1 MDESY
6 LCDRNTSVYEI
17 PLAFE
22 SYNGDILDLRRL
34 VYAPSGE
41 KHYLDMTSGKG
52 INNSVLPGVVRG
64 QSHAQVFGG
73 TTYYITIDSTDV
85 NNNFI
90 LYPMFVSSTEP
101 IIVCIKNSS
110 GSIKNLTLSNS
121 ANGYTLNYDWVDSWQ
136 TNTYGTYT
144 ELVSGTSK
152 ILVLF
157 PVKITMSGAT
167 FGVLTKGSAEGGS
180 VDPDSVYTKQEINNL
195 LAQKANTDTVN
206 NALALKEN
214 ISSLG
219 ALAYQNRVNYL
230 TQIDNKPDQNNI
242 IDVTYYV
249 SKNNGND
256 GNLGT
261 QESPFKTIQH
271 AIDSVGIN
279 CIGTIII
286 ASDTYT
292 EKLFIKGKHVILKQ
306 EELPEESTNAF
317 NTEIL
322 INPYSQQ
329 DYDEDYC
336 IKIIDNSIA
345 EFIGFF
351 TIKAYHYGILISD
364 NSCLFLDGKYFL
376 RTVLSSNKYCTIK
389 VDLNITPSGN
399 GTPSD
404 EIINPWDGNGVYVRN
419 ASNFITKSY
428 NKVVI
433 SNLSNASEFAGYGF
447 RIEKS
452 YCFAY
457 DTGFDHLYQYVY
469 CYGGVFRYYQ
479 SDKEGY
485 DNFEGDGVIKSLDF
499 GSLAYKDTADY
510 QTDII
515 NKPNIPNIV
524 NEYIS
529 NRKIYVDGID
539 GDDTTGNGSEENPY
553 KTIQK
558 AIDEASNN
566 IYTEIFVTAL
576 NQHNNYVYEE
586 GITISGKYL
595 NIVTVTKPGFDGE
608 FVFITLQ
615 HPGMDIKN
623 NSKVILSGNIR
634 FSGIFSIKISNNSC
648 LAVCNKENS
657 QYNKLVIRQTGD
669 GSSKNSI
676 FVRDNSK
683 LSVYN
688 DDFEAYYGDNATSGA
703 FITAETGS
711 NVYIKSLNVKNLG
724 QIQYHDFSCSDS
736 LICYGAYKVND
747 AVAVPKADIT
757 NGLINWQSTIQN
769 S

>member
-1 MDESY
+1 MSESVISTMDNTAFFDNVTWLNQQNWQNYFGKTLPNGVIVNGSLKLSGTGYTLSGTMDITSSQNNIIVGTGAVMANGLYAENLLPVQTPHVTQAESTKFICVRFDLENANAKIVCKTNVVGSGETLQNVIRALNVNESY

-34 VYAPSGE
+34 IYAPSGE
-41 KHYLDMTSGKG
+41 KHYLDLTSGKG

-230 TQIDNKPDQNNI
+230 TQIDNKPDENNI

-249 SKNNGND
+249 SKINGSD

-279 CIGTIII
+279 CKGTIVI
-286 ASDTYT
+286 ATDTYT
-292 EKLFIKGKHVILKQ
+292 EKIEVKGKNIILKPADLPD
-306 EELPEESTNAF
+306 EEIPVWEPVGNIIIQTPDSYSTTDKNF
-317 NTEIL
+317 
-322 INPYSQQ
+322 
-329 DYDEDYC
+329 C
-336 IKIIDNSIA
+336 IKEKKKSILEFYGNFKIKANNYGINIDNASIVY
-345 EFIGFF
+345 ING
-351 TIKAYHYGILISD
+351 AYHRYISENVTDFIRYSLIVEIKKNNAEDWGPSWEAAGI
-364 NSCLFLDGKYFL
+364 K
-376 RTVLSSNKYCTIK
+376 
-389 VDLNITPSGN
+389 LN
-399 GTPSD
+399 
-404 EIINPWDGNGVYVRN
+404 N
-419 ASNFITKSY
+419 ASRFITKYS
-428 NKVVI
+428 NTVEI
-433 SNLSNASEFAGYGF
+433 STISGGYGF
-447 RIEKS
+447 DVYNS
-452 YCFAY
+452 QC
-457 DTGFDHLYQYVY
+457 YVSN
-469 CYGGVFRYYQ
+469 V
-479 SDKEGY
+479 
-485 DNFEGDGVIKSLDF
+485 NF
-499 GSLAYKDTADY
+499 
-510 QTDII
+510 
-515 NKPNIPNIV
+515 
-524 NEYIS
+524 
-529 NRKIYVDGID
+529 
-539 GDDTTGNGSEENPY
+539 GNGFY
-553 KTIQK
+553 K
-558 AIDEASNN
+558 
-566 IYTEIFVTAL
+566 
-576 NQHNNYVYEE
+576 YVHY
-586 GITISGKYL
+586 
-595 NIVTVTKPGFDGE
+595 FD
-608 FVFITLQ
+608 
-615 HPGMDIKN
+615 K
-623 NSKVILSGNIR
+623 
-634 FSGIFSIKISNNSC
+634 
-648 LAVCNKENS
+648 
-657 QYNKLVIRQTGD
+657 
-669 GSSKNSI
+669 
-676 FVRDNSK
+676 
-683 LSVYN
+683 
-688 DDFEAYYGDNATSGA
+688 
-703 FITAETGS
+703 
-711 NVYIKSLNVKNLG
+711 
-724 QIQYHDFSCSDS
+724 
-736 LICYGAYKVND
+736 
-747 AVAVPKADIT
+747 
-757 NGLINWQSTIQN
+757 
-769 S
+769 